1 MADLNALIA
10 QGAQFNLPNPV
21 DQYSKVM
28 QLQAAQQQMQ
38 VQRQQMQQIQED
50 RAGFAK
56 LREKLADQNLTPEQ
70 YEAALTQ
77 SPDPSHQKMGVE
89 LRMRRTRLDEL
100 DTALQK
106 ARGAGAAPALAAVG
120 APSAMPAPIEAPS
133 EIAPFST
140 SAQLILGKPYA
151 EMSYG
156 ERIAFDTSKI
166 KHPQFGKP
174 GTVYTPE
181 DKMVYTLEGQEV
193 PFSNYVNA
201 NILNSAGAGERAAM
215 AAMPNALA
223 ARVAPA
229 APVANAMTA
238 KQAQLAQIRN
248 ELDVL
253 TSPRYSDLDGV
264 KDRVNVLREEQ
275 KRLSESPVGKVDID
289 KFEPESVAK
298 FFETGN
304 FADLKRVT
312 AIDGGRYLPLGAG
325 KVFDKDTKQIISAD
339 RVPPAAAAAKI
350 LKIGNVPYTL
360 DAEGTLV
367 PVPIQGGLPI
377 VAKGGA
383 GKAAAGGAGKQN
395 IRMLNGVPHV
405 LDMATQ
411 TWTPMDVASGIAP
424 VTGVT
429 PGGAGKRGAVGVSD
443 VGVAP
448 AVGGKVPE
456 AYRTKAFELQNVADS
471 VNKFANAA
479 DAYQPGDLLNPV
491 KRGKISGAHQTAML
505 QAKELFN
512 LGVLNGGDE
521 RILLNVLANPV
532 DFSAAIIPIETIRQ
546 QAKELSNVIESANSN
561 LAKVYGQKVIPLNPR
576 VTPSGASDLR
586 NAADKILGGK

>member
-38 VQRQQMQQIQED
+38 LNRQQMQQIQED

-70 YEAALTQ
+70 YEVALTQ
-77 SPDPSHQKMGVE
+77 SPDSRHQQMGVGM
-89 LRMRRTRLDEL
+89 RMRRTRLAEL
-100 DTALQK
+100 EKAVEK

-120 APSAMPAPIEAPS
+120 APTEMPAAK
-133 EIAPFST
+133 T
-140 SAQLILGKPYA
+140 
-151 EMSYG
+151 
-156 ERIAFDTSKI
+156 FDTSAAMVQPGKAYADMRPGEPI
-166 KHPQFGKP
+166 QFDVSRLTNPELTKPQAVYQVDGQVAPFG
-174 GTVYTPE
+174 
-181 DKMVYTLEGQEV
+181 D
-193 PFSNYVNA
+193 YVNA
-201 NILNSAGAGERAAM
+201 NIANSAGAGERAAM
-215 AAMPNALA
+215 ASMPNLLA
-223 ARVAPA
+223 AQVAPA
-229 APVANAMTA
+229 TPVANAMTA

-248 ELDVL
+248 ELAVL

-264 KDRVNVLREEQ
+264 KDQVSVLREEQ

-289 KFEPESVAK
+289 KFEPQSVAK

-304 FADLKRVT
+304 FADLKRAET
-312 AIDGGRYLPLGAG
+312 KAGERYLSLGAG
-325 KVFDKDTKQIISAD
+325 KALDTETGQIIAAD
-339 RVPPAAAAAKI
+339 KVPAASASKI

-360 DAEGTLV
+360 DPESGTLV
-367 PVPIQGGLPI
+367 PTPIQGGLPI
-377 VAKGGA
+377 SGKG
-383 GKAAAGGAGKQN
+383 AAAKVVASAKQN

-443 VGVAP
+443 VGVAS